1 LEIHCPQKSTNY
13 NTLLIIDQFYTS
25 QLGLTEANYVP
36 SICLQDG
43 CASIAFGASSRGTLT
58 VYSISGSKMTSQK
71 VMEVSNAQ
79 IPVSSWSSGV
89 YFLHYTLSSGAQ
101 GVVRFVKE

>member
-1 LEIHCPQKSTNY
+1 
-13 NTLLIIDQFYTS
+13 
-25 QLGLTEANYVP
+25 
-36 SICLQDG
+36 
-43 CASIAFGASSRGTLT
+43 
-58 VYSISGSKMTSQK
+58 MTSQN

-89 YFLHYTLSSGAQ
+89 YFLHYTLNSGAQ